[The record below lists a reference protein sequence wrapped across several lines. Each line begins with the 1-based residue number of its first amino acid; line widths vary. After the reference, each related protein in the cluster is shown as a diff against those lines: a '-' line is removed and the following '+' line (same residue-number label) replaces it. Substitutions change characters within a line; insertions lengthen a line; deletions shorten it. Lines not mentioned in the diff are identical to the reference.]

1 MDGSTSTSYYCFKSR
16 LCSDFKL
23 KSLVGNKDALS
34 QISSF
39 YFRSA
44 LHYTYCVKQLHI
56 DTQENNKINGLV
68 MEICIKPMWWKKK
81 VYFVL
86 VFLNRLLTTKCPRIS
101 TCGQATEYLV
111 ELRGH
116 TALKPDQSGSQHHN
130 CTLAEPGW
138 PGQETGGVCSLTP
151 EETAEWMF
159 QSTKDAHSN
168 PWSREHHQKC
178 AGYKQRSCSVARLLP
193 SGGDHLH
200 QALHYSPK
208 PQKKRQ
214 GNAVEMVSDPPRL
227 QKDKAACT
235 GQQLGDGRNLNAAG
249 GG

>member
-1 MDGSTSTSYYCFKSR
+1 M
-16 LCSDFKL
+16 
-23 KSLVGNKDALS
+23 
-34 QISSF
+34 
-39 YFRSA
+39 
-44 LHYTYCVKQLHI
+44 
-56 DTQENNKINGLV
+56 
-68 MEICIKPMWWKKK
+68 
-81 VYFVL
+81 
-86 VFLNRLLTTKCPRIS
+86 FLNRLLTTKMSQDINMWTGYRIS
-101 TCGQATEYLV
+101 GGAPGSHSPQ
-111 ELRGH
+111 
-116 TALKPDQSGSQHHN
+116 PDQSGSQHHN

-214 GNAVEMVSDPPRL
+214 GKAVEMVSDPPRL
-227 QKDKAACT
+227 KKDKAACT

>member
-1 MDGSTSTSYYCFKSR
+1 M
-16 LCSDFKL
+16 
-23 KSLVGNKDALS
+23 
-34 QISSF
+34 
-39 YFRSA
+39 
-44 LHYTYCVKQLHI
+44 HYTYCVKQLHI
-56 DTQENNKINGLV
+56 DTQENNKINGTSYGNMHQTNV
-68 MEICIKPMWWKKK
+68 MEKK
-81 VYFVL
+81 YILCLCFWIGCWL
-86 VFLNRLLTTKCPRIS
+86 PKCPRIS
-101 TCGQATEYLV
+101 TCGQAG
-111 ELRGH
+111 RISGGAPGSH
-116 TALKPDQSGSQHHN
+116 SPQPDKSGSQHHN
-130 CTLAEPGW
+130 CTLAEPGR
-138 PGQETGGVCSLTP
+138 PGQETGGVCSSTP
-151 EETAEWMF
+151 EETAEWTL

-178 AGYKQRSCSVARLLP
+178 AGYKQRSCSVAWLLP

-200 QALHYSPK
+200 QTLHCSPK